1 MGILDPHLRDDID
14 ALASELLRREDP
26 EPLEVLAGAM
36 FGGGSEEPEVFVD
49 GMRR

>member
-1 MGILDPHLRDDID
+1 MGILCPHLGDDIND
-14 ALASELLRREDP
+14 LASELLRREDP

-36 FGGGSEEPEVFVD
+36 FGGSEEPEVFVD